1 MHTGQGILALMGS
14 GETSPTMV
22 TLHRDL
28 VAHLSADPG
37 AAILEAPYGFQVNR
51 DDISLRAQ
59 DYFRRSVGL
68 TTAVVSDVDAGTVSG
83 DQLDDMRDHVRRA
96 AWVFS
101 GPGSP
106 SYALGRWREQGL
118 GQVLTD
124 RVRRG
129 YGVTVMASAAAC
141 TVGFVALPVYEVYK
155 AGHAPVWLEGLDL
168 LGVFDLPVAVVPHY
182 DNAEGGTYDTRFCYL
197 GETRLAAMEA
207 HLPDGAAVLGIDE
220 HTALVID
227 LDAAVARVWGR
238 GVLTIRRRGVSALIP
253 SGTVLT
259 LERLRD
265 LVAGTDQV
273 EALAPARQPTTGAEA
288 VQPSIDQPIPLQD
301 AVAAA
306 ETRFDAAR
314 TARDAGGMVD
324 AVLALETVIAAWA
337 TDTEED
343 FGTDWARTVLRGMIR
358 QLTQPAQQGMLEPD
372 LTIELIATP
381 LLDLRRR
388 LRAQGAYDLADQV
401 RDALAAGR
409 VDIRDTP
416 DGSDWRFT
424 PGDATKPV
432 DPDGPAPVQ
441 Q

>member
-1 MHTGQGILALMGS
+1 MGS

-28 VAHLSADPG
+28 VARLSADPG

-51 DDISLRAQ
+51 DDISVRAQ

-68 TTAVVSDVDAGTVSG
+68 TTAVVPDVDAGSVSG
-83 DQLDDMRDHVRRA
+83 GELDDMRDHVRRA

-106 SYALGRWREQGL
+106 SYALERWREQGV
-118 GQVLTD
+118 GQVLAD

-141 TVGFVALPVYEVYK
+141 TAGFAALPVYEIYK

-168 LGVFDLPVAVVPHY
+168 LGAFGLPVAVVPHY

-197 GETRLAAMEA
+197 GETRLAAMETQ
-207 HLPDGAAVLGIDE
+207 LPDGAAVLGIDE

-227 LDAAVARVWGR
+227 LGAAAARVWGR
-238 GVLTIRRRGVSALIP
+238 GVLTIRRRGVSTLIP

-265 LVAGTDQV
+265 VVAGTDHAEV
-273 EALAPARQPTTGAEA
+273 PAARQPTTGPEA
-288 VQPSIDQPIPLQD
+288 RQSSVDQPISLQE

-314 TARDAGGMVD
+314 TARDAGDMAD

-358 QLTQPAQQGMLEPD
+358 QLTESAQQGMLEPD
-372 LTIELIATP
+372 LTIGLIAAP
-381 LLDLRRR
+381 LLGLRRR
-388 LRAQGAYDLADQV
+388 LRAQGAYDLADHV
-401 RDALAAGR
+401 RDALAAGG
-409 VDIRDTP
+409 VGIRDTP
-416 DGSDWRFT
+416 DGSEWHFT
-424 PGDATKPV
+424 PEDATKPV
-432 DPDGPAPVQ
+432 DPDGSAPVRH
-441 Q
+441 